1 MKLFIII
8 IITNFI
14 WAQSSKES
22 TITVYKDGTALVKQ
36 EIIWDAVSE
45 GKTNLKYGDIPK
57 SIHKDTPFIS
67 IKNAQVLS
75 QKFVEKTFSSD
86 EYFSSKK
93 GDIITIKLKNEKAI
107 SGILLELTNKI
118 LTIQVKNS
126 LRSFNRN
133 NIEYI
138 ETGDV
143 VSNPNFS
150 PYLSWE
156 VKNNKTGNLKANL
169 VYKLSNISWDAIY
182 RLTTNGQT
190 KGELVVE
197 GVISNNSSKNYINT
211 NVNLVEGKI
220 NKVKSINN
228 NNHGKME
235 MSRSLPNKNTP
246 DALGDYHIYSA
257 GKIKNFTAKE
267 NLTVGIYGPLNVN
280 YEKNYV
286 FENFERQQKEEPL
299 KVEYTLSNTE
309 KDGLGIVLP
318 AGKVDIYTSSSKG
331 GFEYIGSDRLGQV
344 PKGES
349 STIQA
354 GYAFDITG
362 KRRVLNYDRQRKSEE
377 AVIEVSVNN
386 TWSETA
392 SVKIVEHVNGDWVIK
407 DQSHDYI
414 KKDASTIYFLID
426 VKPGKKEFITYTY
439 RKEWK

>member
-1 MKLFIII
+1 MKLFILI

-36 EIIWDAVSE
+36 EIIWDAISK
-45 GKTNLKYGDIPK
+45 GTTNLKYGDIPK

-150 PYLSWE
+150 PYLYWE
-156 VKNNKTGNLKANL
+156 VKSNKTGNLKGNL

-197 GVISNNSSKNYINT
+197 GVISNNS
-211 NVNLVEGKI
+211 
-220 NKVKSINN
+220 
-228 NNHGKME
+228 
-235 MSRSLPNKNTP
+235 
-246 DALGDYHIYSA
+246 
-257 GKIKNFTAKE
+257 
-267 NLTVGIYGPLNVN
+267 
-280 YEKNYV
+280 
-286 FENFERQQKEEPL
+286 
-299 KVEYTLSNTE
+299 
-309 KDGLGIVLP
+309 
-318 AGKVDIYTSSSKG
+318 
-331 GFEYIGSDRLGQV
+331 
-344 PKGES
+344 
-349 STIQA
+349 
-354 GYAFDITG
+354 
-362 KRRVLNYDRQRKSEE
+362 
-377 AVIEVSVNN
+377 
-386 TWSETA
+386 
-392 SVKIVEHVNGDWVIK
+392 
-407 DQSHDYI
+407 
-414 KKDASTIYFLID
+414 
-426 VKPGKKEFITYTY
+426 
-439 RKEWK
+439 

>member
-1 MKLFIII
+1 MKLFILI

-36 EIIWDAVSE
+36 EIIWDAISK
-45 GKTNLKYGDIPK
+45 GTTNLKYGDIPK

-93 GDIITIKLKNEKAI
+93 GDIITIKLKNEKAV

-118 LTIQVKNS
+118 LTIQIKNS
-126 LRSFNRN
+126 LRRFNRN

-138 ETGDV
+138 ETGDI

-150 PYLSWE
+150 PYLDWE
-156 VKNNKTGNLKANL
+156 VKNNKAGNLKANL
-169 VYKLSNISWDAIY
+169 VYKLSNISWNAIY

-228 NNHGKME
+228 NNYGKME

-377 AVIEVSVNN
+377 AVIEVSINN

-392 SVKIVEHVNGDWVIK
+392 SVKIIEHVNGDWVIK